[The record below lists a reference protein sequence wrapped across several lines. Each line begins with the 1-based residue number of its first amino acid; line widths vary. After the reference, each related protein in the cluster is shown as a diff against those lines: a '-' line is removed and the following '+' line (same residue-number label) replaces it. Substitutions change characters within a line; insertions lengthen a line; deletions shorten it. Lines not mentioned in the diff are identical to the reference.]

1 MIDVK
6 TVALESGFSAA
17 ADLNPSALCFRP
29 EVRDMCRADRC
40 RSFGQRWSCP
50 PGCGELELWRSRAA
64 GYRRGVLLQTIGPRE
79 DSFDWEAA
87 EAVAGQNAESLRRL
101 LTRLRAEGLDFLPM
115 GAGTCTRCAVCT
127 YPDAPCRHPET
138 LAPSMEA
145 CGLVVSEVC
154 RACSLPYYYGEQRV
168 AFTCCVLF

>member
-6 TVALESGFSAA
+6 AAALECGFSAA
-17 ADLNPSALCFRP
+17 ADLDPATLRFLP
-29 EVRDMCRADRC
+29 EVRSMCRADRC
-40 RSFGQRWSCP
+40 RSFGQKWSCP

-64 GYRRGVLLQTIGPRE
+64 KYRSGVLLQTIGERE
-79 DSFDWEAA
+79 DSLDLEAA
-87 EAVAGQNAESLRRL
+87 KEVSRRNDANFYRL
-101 LTRLRAEGLDFLPM
+101 LARLHAQGLDFLPM
-115 GAGTCTRCAVCT
+115 GAGTCTRCAACT

-145 CGLVVSEVC
+145 CGLFVSDVC
-154 RACSLPYYYGEQRV
+154 RSNALPYYYGDRKI